1 MTITPF
7 DLLREKRQELG
18 LPEPSQASSLSRGN
32 LVKGTVIGSVV
43 AGVALG
49 VGALVTLRSVF
60 VAREIE
66 QLATVEAEV
75 EQYETRL
82 RSEKAALSQADAVN
96 KSLVDGLLSVRSGSA
111 LLRDLQLRVPDGVQL
126 TEARQPAD
134 GKQLTLKGQAR
145 DPKPFE
151 SINALQLQL
160 KRSPLVDPASVS
172 LKKAAREQPQGQ
184 QAQPGGGGRPV
195 TFELALAF
203 RPAIAPLAEKQILE
217 QLGSEG
223 LARRLTLLQ
232 KEGLLR

>member
-60 VAREIE
+60 VASRIE

-75 EQYETRL
+75 EQYESRL
-82 RSEKAALSQADAVN
+82 RSEKAALSQVDGVN
-96 KSLVDGLLSVRSGSA
+96 KALVSGLLSVRSGSA
-111 LLRDLQLRVPDGVQL
+111 LLRDLQLRVPDGIQL
-126 TEARQPAD
+126 TEARQPGD
-134 GKQLTLKGQAR
+134 GQQLTIKGQAR

-151 SINALQLQL
+151 AINALQLQL

-184 QAQPGGGGRPV
+184 QSPPGGGAPPV